1 MAVMTVVITHDDPFR
16 QRELYN
22 DFVMLKCPQS
32 SGWVCVTYPVIGTT
46 KGFKAA
52 SLVTS
57 ISSPRPSAA
66 CSLSSADPLIR
77 PCFPLPP
84 ITQKSLREYLERE
97 WYHRKRHP
105 HLNSY
110 VVLKKQQNACTSNS
124 QYVIPTCL
132 NVDLLHWLQ
141 SFWEAKSWNQNS
153 SPLHNCSPPV
163 TEYYSETHKNTEFI
177 YYQVPAVRKFWH
189 SEWPTTEILWTHFT
203 LLHPLNSAMDSTAF
217 AKEDKN
223 AWILDPC

>member
-1 MAVMTVVITHDDPFR
+1 
-16 QRELYN
+16 
-22 DFVMLKCPQS
+22 
-32 SGWVCVTYPVIGTT
+32 
-46 KGFKAA
+46 
-52 SLVTS
+52 
-57 ISSPRPSAA
+57 
-66 CSLSSADPLIR
+66 
-77 PCFPLPP
+77 LPP

-153 SPLHNCSPPV
+153 SPLHNCGPPV